1 MDVKYKE
8 DMMRRGMK
16 KVLTTMTTALGLT
29 ILTSFPTF
37 AGQWQQDDSGWW
49 WQNEDGSYPVG
60 QWVWIDGNHDGDAE
74 NYYFNEKGYLVTNA
88 EIQGMQVNEAGARV
102 VNGAVCTT
110 RMSAGRDWY
119 PGKDLSGEAG
129 GVCAEEEGTTVTIAD
144 IDFNDPGNVDAWWD
158 QQEWETIS
166 GDMIIEDYRGE
177 RTEEDEM
184 DEEMDINSSESS
196 SMDMDID
203 PCELA
208 EEILELVNK
217 ERVDRG
223 CTLLVSFDDLT
234 SSAILRAE
242 ELKESFS
249 HFRPDGS
256 YFNSAIIKDFRFNSG
271 ENIISARGFETND
284 IDSLAQLLVKKW
296 MESPSHKKNL
306 LNSKWGKTGI
316 GVYTDGKT
324 VYVSQLFAK

>member
-88 EIQGMQVNEAGARV
+88 GIQGMQVNEAGARV

-119 PGKDLSGEAG
+119 PGKDLGGEAG
-129 GVCAEEEGTTVTIAD
+129 GGCAEEKGTTVTIAD

-184 DEEMDINSSESS
+184 DEEMGEE
-196 SMDMDID
+196 ID
-203 PCELA
+203 PYELA
-208 EEILELVNK
+208 YRIVELVNE
-217 ERVDRG
+217 ERERKGKGELEINDE
-223 CTLLVSFDDLT
+223 LVE
-234 SSAILRAE
+234 SAMVRAE
-242 ELKESFS
+242 EAMEADIGEE
-249 HFRPDGS
+249 HTRPDGS
-256 YFNSAIIKDFRFNSG
+256 SCFTAITVEYITAA
-271 ENIISARGFETND
+271 ENISYSGGHSIEQIAEYIVD
-284 IDSLAQLLVKKW
+284 AWIDSPMHHVNMIQTKW
-296 MESPSHKKNL
+296 NATGVGAYVGESA
-306 LNSKWGKTGI
+306 TGP
-316 GVYTDGKT
+316 V
-324 VYVSQLFAK
+324 VCAVQLFIKK